1 MANVELDENY
11 ARSHINV
18 KPGCYVMLSVSDT
31 GCGMPPE
38 IREKI
43 FEPFFTT
50 KEKGKGTGLGLST
63 VYGIVKQS
71 EGSIYVY
78 SEPGRGTTF
87 KIYFPRIEEVTE
99 SIEPGAKI
107 TKSSQGSE
115 TILLVEDEEMVR
127 RLARTILQD
136 NGYNVLE
143 ASNGEEAL
151 RIAQE
156 HGAKQIHLMLT
167 DVVMPRM
174 SGRELADCLESVR
187 PEMKVLYISGYT
199 DDAIIRHGVLEQGM
213 AFIQKP
219 FTPDALV
226 RKVRNVLDKS
236 QQEQQSFSEI
246 SKEGVIQKDGLQTS
260 EKHER
265 NSGQTD
271 RRLLS

>member
-1 MANVELDENY
+1 
-11 ARSHINV
+11 
-18 KPGCYVMLSVSDT
+18 
-31 GCGMPPE
+31 MPPE
-38 IREKI
+38 IRKKI
-43 FEPFFTT
+43 FDPFFTT

-71 EGSIYVY
+71 EGSIWVY

-87 KIYFPRIEEVTE
+87 KMYFPRIEEVAK
-99 SIEPGAKI
+99 SIEPGAAI
-107 TKSSQGSE
+107 TKSVQGSE

-127 RLARTILQD
+127 RLGRTVLQN

-143 ASNGEEAL
+143 ASNGEEGL

-156 HGAKQIHLMLT
+156 HGAKQIHLMVT

-174 SGRELADCLESVR
+174 SGRELADCLEPIR
-187 PEMKVLYISGYT
+187 PEMKVLYMSGYT

-219 FTPDALV
+219 FAPDALL
-226 RKVRNVLDKS
+226 RKVRDVLDES
-236 QQEQQSFSEI
+236 QQEQQSFSETP
-246 SKEGVIQKDGLQTS
+246 KDGVMPGDELQTS
-260 EKHER
+260 GRHGR
-265 NSGQTD
+265 NSGQKD